1 MIDDGKDDSVT
12 SEAPEDG
19 VSNDDSEYSRFFSEW
34 LYARS
39 EEFRIGV
46 STGAIDMRYRVR
58 QKKKRGM
65 NAKRLIRRLFSIY
78 RDAAARAVR
87 IEKAMANRK
96 VLKRHRNYKEPSSH
110 FR

>member
-1 MIDDGKDDSVT
+1 MQGLTDDGKDDS
-12 SEAPEDG
+12 

-58 QKKKRGM
+58 QKKSAG
-65 NAKRLIRRLFSIY
+65 
-78 RDAAARAVR
+78 
-87 IEKAMANRK
+87 
-96 VLKRHRNYKEPSSH
+96 
-110 FR
+110 